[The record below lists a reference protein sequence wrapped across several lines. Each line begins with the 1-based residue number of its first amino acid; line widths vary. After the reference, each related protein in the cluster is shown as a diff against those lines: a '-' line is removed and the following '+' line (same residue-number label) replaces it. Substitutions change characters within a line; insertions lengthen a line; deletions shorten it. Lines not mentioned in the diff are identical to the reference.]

1 MMSPNTPPPPAKPSV
16 VPTSPAA
23 RPPGIPGARPNAGSS
38 SQPPASNQ
46 GTAAKKF
53 DVTEEIDRRGK
64 RVVLYAPGGW
74 GKTSIAAMAPGSV
87 TLDLEKRTSHVADKL
102 AQHNYKMKRLAT
114 LGVKNGDVDSAMTFA
129 DTRAALHNFDL
140 FPKGSTVVIDSMTK
154 LEECSWNWVIENIPK
169 EKGGKVTGIE
179 DYGYGKG
186 YTHGFEQMAK
196 VLGDL
201 DALSSRGVNSIII
214 CHDCVANFDDP
225 AQVGEHK
232 RYEPR
237 LYRSSSGNTDTR
249 LRVREWA
256 DAVLFGTYDMAR
268 DKEGRVTGQG
278 TRILYTHER
287 PAFMAK
293 SSLGVEN
300 FQVPVA
306 HEFDDRIWQ
315 LLFS

>member
-1 MMSPNTPPPPAKPSV
+1 MTTVPPAPQA
-16 VPTSPAA
+16 PASPAA
-23 RPPGIPGARPNAGSS
+23 RPPGIPGARPNAGASAA
-38 SQPPASNQ
+38 PPANS
-46 GTAAKKF
+46 AATQTKKLDITD
-53 DVTEEIDRRGK
+53 DVDKRGK
-64 RVVLYAPGGW
+64 RIVMYAPGGW

-87 TLDLEKRTSHVADKL
+87 TLDLEKRTGHVAEKL
-102 AQHNYKMKRLAT
+102 GNHNVKMRRFAT
-114 LGVKNGDVDSAMTFA
+114 LGMKNGEVDSATMFA

-140 FPKGSTVVIDSMTK
+140 FPAGSTIIIDSVTK
-154 LEECSWNWVIENIPK
+154 LEECSWNWVVENIGK

-186 YTHGFEQMAK
+186 YTHGFEQMVK

-201 DALSSRGVNSIII
+201 DALSARGVNSILI

-237 LYRSSSGNTDTR
+237 LYRSGSGNTDTR
-249 LRVREWA
+249 LRVREWS

-268 DKEGRVTGQG
+268 DQQGRVTGQG
-278 TRILYTHER
+278 TRIIYTHER

-293 SSLGVEN
+293 SSLGPEH

-306 HEFDDRIWQ
+306 HEFDDRIWK
-315 LLFS
+315 LLFA